1 MAATCSAQRC
11 RRLVRR
17 CLAAATVPRSELC
30 SESIVWHEGSAGS
43 ASQDGGEAAV
53 RAAELSCRAG
63 AGRGRGHPGPA
74 VEQQVSRSL
83 LLGE

>member
-1 MAATCSAQRC
+1 MMAGTCSVRQC

-30 SESIVWHEGSAGS
+30 SESIVWHEGREAAGS

-53 RAAELSCRAG
+53 RGQHSSV
-63 AGRGRGHPGPA
+63 AGRELAGDQGIL
-74 VEQQVSRSL
+74 VVQLSNK
-83 LLGE
+83 